1 MTRESVELAESSQP
15 GIPVLLSSQGK
26 NELTESSSEGGGRGR
41 EEREEKGIQPEAI
54 CTARLHHYV
63 STTSLEL
70 F

>member
-15 GIPVLLSSQGK
+15 GIPVLLSQGK

-54 CTARLHHYV
+54 CTTRLHHYV